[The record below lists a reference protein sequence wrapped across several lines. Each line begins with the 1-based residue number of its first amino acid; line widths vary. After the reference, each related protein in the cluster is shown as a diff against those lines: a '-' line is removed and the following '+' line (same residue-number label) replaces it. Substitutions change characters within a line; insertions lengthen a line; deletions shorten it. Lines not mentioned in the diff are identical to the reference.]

1 VRPRRRVCDQEGECE
16 TEKES
21 VRPRRRVCD
30 REGECATEKESM
42 RPRRRV
48 LDREGECETE
58 KESVRFLSFTF
69 IFFYNLILAIFWAK
83 YDENRHNFLSL
94 KCGKDFAEK
103 IDKIRLLK
111 GKNVKLE
118 NLRQKKTILNL
129 LRQFFEF
136 L

>member
-1 VRPRRRVCDQEGECE
+1 
-16 TEKES
+16 
-21 VRPRRRVCD
+21 
-30 REGECATEKESM
+30 
-42 RPRRRV
+42 
-48 LDREGECETE
+48 
-58 KESVRFLSFTF
+58 VRFLSFTF

-118 NLRQKKTILNL
+118 NLRQKKLSTIYYDNFLNFYE
-129 LRQFFEF
+129 FFKNKKIMMKKQ
-136 L
+136 